1 MSPPTLTI
9 CLICSMVYFLDNG
22 VSLKSKYPPTE
33 VKFPRNLI
41 SCSYYLGYV
50 NLKFTSNLCNNS

>member
-9 CLICSMVYFLDNG
+9 FLISSMVYFLDNG

-33 VKFPRNLI
+33 VRFPRNLI
-41 SCSYYLGYV
+41 SCSY
-50 NLKFTSNLCNNS
+50 